1 MALGRARLNL
11 GANPLTLIRAFL
23 RSSYKN
29 RISTVHQHLQIKLRE
44 GTLTTHI
51 KAFWNSFARSTDIL
65 HKNYLPQTSPQQQP
79 LASSHIKPYYFITSL
94 PKLQYVGEFIL
105 VEI

>member
-1 MALGRARLNL
+1 M
-11 GANPLTLIRAFL
+11 
-23 RSSYKN
+23 
-29 RISTVHQHLQIKLRE
+29 HQHLQIKLRE

-79 LASSHIKPYYFITSL
+79 LASSHIKLCYYITFF
-94 PKLQYVGEFIL
+94 PKLQELDKLML